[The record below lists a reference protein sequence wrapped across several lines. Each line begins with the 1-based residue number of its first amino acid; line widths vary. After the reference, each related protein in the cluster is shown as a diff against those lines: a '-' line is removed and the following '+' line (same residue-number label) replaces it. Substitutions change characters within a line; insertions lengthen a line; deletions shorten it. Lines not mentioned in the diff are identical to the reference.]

1 MAELVGIEK
10 ILTYLNSYEFRRVL
24 IQRGTNNLHDWRIKP
39 GESKQI
45 IIEKFADWLEEQ
57 PENNFK
63 EYKLRVFGSYSENPD
78 AKLTEFLNTTF
89 SVYAKPD
96 QLIAPYQK
104 TPATTG
110 APMDVEKYVS
120 VAVENARLRAEI
132 DRMEEKLDEII
143 NAEDEEETEQHP
155 ESIGAALNVALMQ
168 KLPVLIDALLIRIMG
183 GAAAAA
189 TEISPGI
196 GNLDPTPSILDEFK
210 KIHPEIESD
219 LIRLYNLA
227 IKQPEFFKMLITNL
241 RSMA

>member
-1 MAELVGIEK
+1 
-10 ILTYLNSYEFRRVL
+10 
-24 IQRGTNNLHDWRIKP
+24 
-39 GESKQI
+39 
-45 IIEKFADWLEEQ
+45 
-57 PENNFK
+57 
-63 EYKLRVFGSYSENPD
+63 
-78 AKLTEFLNTTF
+78 
-89 SVYAKPD
+89 
-96 QLIAPYQK
+96 
-104 TPATTG
+104 
-110 APMDVEKYVS
+110 
-120 VAVENARLRAEI
+120 
-132 DRMEEKLDEII
+132 
-143 NAEDEEETEQHP
+143 
-155 ESIGAALNVALMQ
+155 MQ